1 LKKIAIHYAMIGDKM
16 YKRGFAT
23 PMLPFLSELESQR
36 TLKEIRDGSCRSH
49 IGGRSLAGKVIRA
62 GFFWPTIVSDAKG
75 YVRSCDKCHRYAELH
90 HAPREPLKTVMT
102 LWPFYMRRVDIL
114 CPFPASQGQAKHFYW
129 KKIICRFGQPKYIVS
144 DNGTQFTSEKVIQFC
159 EEKGIRNT
167 FFSVEHPQA
176 NGHAESANTVIL
188 KAIKRK
194 LEAKDKNWTEPLAS
208 ILWSYHTS
216 VHSTTRET
224 PFQMVF
230 GTDAMIHV
238 EINPPSWRRETTTE
252 EENNADLK
260 ETLDLLEEVGEAA
273 HFREFAIKQRA
284 SRKHNTKVMPRNFK
298 EGDLV
303 LKRPMGKDKGGKL
316 APNWEG
322 LFRINEAFENGAYRL
337 ETLKGEVMPRTWK
350 VSNLRFYYN

>member
-1 LKKIAIHYAMIGDKM
+1 MIGDKM

-238 EINPPSWRRETTTE
+238 EINPPAGEEKRQQKRKTTQT
-252 EENNADLK
+252 
-260 ETLDLLEEVGEAA
+260 
-273 HFREFAIKQRA
+273 
-284 SRKHNTKVMPRNFK
+284 
-298 EGDLV
+298 
-303 LKRPMGKDKGGKL
+303 
-316 APNWEG
+316 
-322 LFRINEAFENGAYRL
+322 
-337 ETLKGEVMPRTWK
+337 
-350 VSNLRFYYN
+350 

>member
-1 LKKIAIHYAMIGDKM
+1 MIGDKM

-102 LWPFYMRRVDIL
+102 RWPFYMRRVDIL

-167 FFSVEHPQA
+167 FFQ
-176 NGHAESANTVIL
+176 
-188 KAIKRK
+188 
-194 LEAKDKNWTEPLAS
+194 
-208 ILWSYHTS
+208 
-216 VHSTTRET
+216 
-224 PFQMVF
+224 
-230 GTDAMIHV
+230 
-238 EINPPSWRRETTTE
+238 
-252 EENNADLK
+252 
-260 ETLDLLEEVGEAA
+260 
-273 HFREFAIKQRA
+273 
-284 SRKHNTKVMPRNFK
+284 
-298 EGDLV
+298 
-303 LKRPMGKDKGGKL
+303 
-316 APNWEG
+316 
-322 LFRINEAFENGAYRL
+322 
-337 ETLKGEVMPRTWK
+337 
-350 VSNLRFYYN
+350 